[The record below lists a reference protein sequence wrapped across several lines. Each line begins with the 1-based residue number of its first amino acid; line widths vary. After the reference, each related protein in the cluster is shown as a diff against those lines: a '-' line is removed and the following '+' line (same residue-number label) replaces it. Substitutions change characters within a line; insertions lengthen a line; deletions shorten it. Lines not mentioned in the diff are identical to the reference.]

1 MWGMVLGP
9 YEQRRVAELDR
20 ALEDAD
26 FRVSKRVSRKGT
38 DRVVFELVV
47 QDEFEPFTGANNE

>member
-1 MWGMVLGP
+1 MWCMVLGP
-9 YEQRRVAELDR
+9 YEQRRVAELNR
-20 ALEDAD
+20 ALEDVD

-47 QDEFEPFTGANNE
+47 KDEFEPFTGANNE